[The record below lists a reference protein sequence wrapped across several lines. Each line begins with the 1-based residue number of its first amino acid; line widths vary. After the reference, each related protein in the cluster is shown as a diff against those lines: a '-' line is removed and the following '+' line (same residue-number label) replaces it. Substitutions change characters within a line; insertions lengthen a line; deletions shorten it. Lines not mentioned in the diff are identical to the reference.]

1 MKVSSM
7 SLTRDEA
14 KAKIEAIGIIPAVR
28 GTSAED
34 ALFAAEAMSLAG
46 IPIVEITMTVPGAVD
61 VVRRLAHHLP
71 ETLVGAGTVLDVDT
85 ADRCIDAGARFITS
99 PGFDRQIVEFA
110 NTRNVL
116 VLPGALTP
124 TEVITAWRAGADFV
138 KVFPC
143 AELGGERYIRALK
156 GPFPQVPLIAAGG
169 ITQQTAA
176 DYVAAGA
183 AAIGVGGELVPRQA
197 IHLRQLEWI
206 TELARRFLAI
216 VTQARSHL
224 RG

>member
-1 MKVSSM
+1 MTKA
-7 SLTRDEA
+7 EA
-14 KAKIEAIGIIPAVR
+14 KAQIDAIGIIPAVR

-34 ALFAAEAMSLAG
+34 AIFAAEAMSQAG

-61 VVRRLAHHLP
+61 VVRQLGRHLP
-71 ETLVGAGTVLDVDT
+71 LVVVGAGTVLDVET
-85 ADRCIDAGARFITS
+85 AERCIDAGARFLTS

-110 NTRNVL
+110 NRHDVL

-124 TEVITAWRAGADFV
+124 TEVVAAWQAGADFV

-156 GPFPQVPLIAAGG
+156 GPLPQVPLIAAGG

-176 DYVAAGA
+176 NYIVAGA

-197 IHLRQLEWI
+197 IYLRQLEWI

-216 VTQARSHL
+216 VTHARHHH